1 MVKIRHADISE
12 KHKTYEWLCLSDTAS
27 MHMGEPDFPNNPIP
41 SWEEFNEGFEDFYYQ
56 EETREKGS
64 VMIIQDGD
72 EEIGCVCYACFHL
85 KPQKAE
91 LDIWLKEK
99 NTAEM
104 VMDQKL

>member
-1 MVKIRHADISE
+1 
-12 KHKTYEWLCLSDTAS
+12 
-27 MHMGEPDFPNNPIP
+27 
-41 SWEEFNEGFEDFYYQ
+41 
-56 EETREKGS
+56 
-64 VMIIQDGD
+64 MIIQDGD